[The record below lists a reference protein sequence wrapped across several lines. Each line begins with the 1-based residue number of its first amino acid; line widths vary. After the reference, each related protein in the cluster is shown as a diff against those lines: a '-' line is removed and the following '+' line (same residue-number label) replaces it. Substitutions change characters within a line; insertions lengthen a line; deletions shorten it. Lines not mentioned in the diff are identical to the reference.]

1 MILNFWHFLAAI
13 FGHYTSL
20 MKKPRHL
27 FLASIGNVLE
37 SFHITDEKF
46 TKDVIMWSPDQA
58 LNLYLDGDKSKVVD
72 LSNQALLD
80 EKFPKFKNAS
90 KHIGR
95 LQSGKDLLRNG
106 HTLHQIY
113 FFEIYHLGDIANVK
127 TYHAL
132 TFDMHKVEFS

>member
-1 MILNFWHFLAAI
+1 MAAI

-27 FLASIGNVLE
+27 FLASIRNVLE

-90 KHIGR
+90 KYIGR

-113 FFEIYHLGDIANVK
+113 FF
-127 TYHAL
+127 
-132 TFDMHKVEFS
+132 

>member
-1 MILNFWHFLAAI
+1 
-13 FGHYTSL
+13 
-20 MKKPRHL
+20 
-27 FLASIGNVLE
+27 
-37 SFHITDEKF
+37 
-46 TKDVIMWSPDQA
+46 MWSPDQA

-113 FFEIYHLGDIANVK
+113 FFEIYHLEGIANVK

-132 TFDMHKVEFS
+132 TFDMYKIKFS

>member
-1 MILNFWHFLAAI
+1 MFWN
-13 FGHYTSL
+13 
-20 MKKPRHL
+20 L
-27 FLASIGNVLE
+27 FRNTG
-37 SFHITDEKF
+37 EKF
-46 TKDVIMWSPDQA
+46 AKDVIMWSPDQA

-106 HTLHQIY
+106 HTLHLIY
-113 FFEIYHLGDIANVK
+113 FFEIYHLGGIANVK

-132 TFDMHKVEFS
+132 TFDMYKVEFS

>member
-1 MILNFWHFLAAI
+1 MALFGSYFWPF
-13 FGHYTSL
+13 YKS
-20 MKKPRHL
+20 
-27 FLASIGNVLE
+27 
-37 SFHITDEKF
+37 DEKINALF
-46 TKDVIMWSPDQA
+46 FCFNLKSFEIFLVIHVGEKFAKDVIMWSPDQA

-106 HTLHQIY
+106 HTLHLIY
-113 FFEIYHLGDIANVK
+113 FFEIYHLGGIANVK
-127 TYHAL
+127 I
-132 TFDMHKVEFS
+132 

>member
-1 MILNFWHFLAAI
+1 MLNFWHFLAAF

-20 MKKPRHL
+20 KKNQCTFFWLQSER
-27 FLASIGNVLE
+27 FWNIFSITG
-37 SFHITDEKF
+37 EKF
-46 TKDVIMWSPDQA
+46 AKDVIMWSPDQA

-106 HTLHQIY
+106 HTLHLIY
-113 FFEIYHLGDIANVK
+113 FFEIYHLGGIANVN
-127 TYHAL
+127 
-132 TFDMHKVEFS
+132 

>member
-1 MILNFWHFLAAI
+1 MRMLPKGILKWYYIFCTFWQLYLAI
-13 FGHYTSL
+13 
-20 MKKPRHL
+20 MQVWWKKSRHL
-27 FLASIGNVLE
+27 FLASIGNFLE

-95 LQSGKDLLRNG
+95 LQSGKDLLKNG
-106 HTLHQIY
+106 HTLHLIY
-113 FFEIYHLGDIANVK
+113 FFEIYHLGGIANV
-127 TYHAL
+127 
-132 TFDMHKVEFS
+132 

>member
-1 MILNFWHFLAAI
+1 MHFFLLQSEM
-13 FGHYTSL
+13 FGN
-20 MKKPRHL
+20 L
-27 FLASIGNVLE
+27 FCNTG
-37 SFHITDEKF
+37 EKF
-46 TKDVIMWSPDQA
+46 AKDVIMWSPDQA

-106 HTLHQIY
+106 HTLHLIY
-113 FFEIYHLGDIANVK
+113 FFEIYHLGGIVNVK
-127 TYHAL
+127 
-132 TFDMHKVEFS
+132 